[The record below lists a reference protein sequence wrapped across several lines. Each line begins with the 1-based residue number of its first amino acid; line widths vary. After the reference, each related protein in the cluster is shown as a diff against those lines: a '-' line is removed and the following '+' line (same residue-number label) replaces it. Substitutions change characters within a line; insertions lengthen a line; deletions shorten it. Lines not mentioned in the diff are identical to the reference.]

1 MLECVGDIHYKV
13 RLNPETKL
21 KSFIV
26 IGLDRIL
33 NQTQMRIF
41 REFEMDLGL
50 DRLFEQHVPEEAAQ
64 SFFLTADMSRHLYY
78 F

>member
-1 MLECVGDIHYKV
+1 M
-13 RLNPETKL
+13 
-21 KSFIV
+21 

-50 DRLFEQHVPEEAAQ
+50 DRLFEQHVPEEDAQ
-64 SFFLTADMSRHLYY
+64 SFFFNCRHVTSPVLLLTQELRRPTCADETRG
-78 F
+78 